1 MDVESV
7 TVELYGLHPSEFTAA
22 RDTYAA
28 RARTAGD
35 RQLATAITRLRK
47 PTVAA
52 WTAGLLARAR
62 PDEAQRLVELGEALR
77 TAHRTLDPE
86 PLRKLSHDQ
95 HVVIG
100 RLARTASALAAE
112 AGRPVSE
119 AVLREVEQIL
129 HTVLADAEVA
139 AQWREGR
146 LGKTP
151 DPVLGFAGLEPQ
163 PGAAP
168 PRPPQAVR
176 RTRPTEA
183 AEPTGPPGSTAA
195 RVPPPAPEPRA
206 DERAAQAHRK
216 RVEAARAEL
225 AEALAEAE
233 RLEAAQ
239 AAGQELVDRAA
250 AAVTEAEEDVRA
262 AKERLRAARAA
273 STEALA
279 RHREAGRAAAKARA
293 RADAAARK
301 AEKLTGDEA

>member
-1 MDVESV
+1 
-7 TVELYGLHPSEFTAA
+7 
-22 RDTYAA
+22 
-28 RARTAGD
+28 
-35 RQLATAITRLRK
+35 
-47 PTVAA
+47 
-52 WTAGLLARAR
+52 
-62 PDEAQRLVELGEALR
+62 
-77 TAHRTLDPE
+77 
-86 PLRKLSHDQ
+86 DQ

-146 LGKTP
+146 MGKTP

-168 PRPPQAVR
+168 PRPPQADR
-176 RTRPTEA
+176 RTRRT
-183 AEPTGPPGSTAA
+183 EPTGPTEPTAA

-206 DERAAQAHRK
+206 DERAAQAHRE

-250 AAVTEAEEDVRA
+250 AAVAEAEEEVRA

-301 AEKLTGDEA
+301 AGKITDEEA

>member
-35 RQLATAITRLRK
+35 RQLATAIARLRR
-47 PTVAA
+47 PTVAV

-77 TAHRTLDPE
+77 TAHRTLDPGQ
-86 PLRKLSHDQ
+86 LRKLSHDQ

-176 RTRPTEA
+176 RTRPSEA
-183 AEPTGPPGSTAA
+183 TGPTQPHAE
-195 RVPPPAPEPRA
+195 RVPPPPAPEPRA
-206 DERAAQAHRK
+206 DERAAQAHRE

-279 RHREAGRAAAKARA
+279 RHREAGRGAAKARA
-293 RADAAARK
+293 RAVAAARK